1 MALRVLLADES
12 STIRKAVLLVLADYG
27 PDVKSVTSGL
37 DVLTVAK
44 SFEPDLII
52 ADILLTKKN
61 GYEVSLELKSDEMTK
76 NIPIILMW
84 SNFMQL
90 DLAQFLASKA
100 NDSVEKPFDSDDFRA
115 KVEKLLPN
123 LKTFPLKTLLN
134 FPRLPDIVDGDDFIK
149 QKTTYESLSEAEK
162 QNIKAVPNSD
172 LVIPP
177 TESKAETPA
186 AKTENAK
193 AQDADAPNAG
203 NNKAQV
209 KSDDEWSPSK
219 ANQFVIETENF
230 GEYEE
235 VKAINSLDDEP
246 DLQAQINEQ
255 IQNYIKDSPVVSH
268 RAQNTLQNKPT
279 YSTFDEQLIREEIR
293 QIAERVC
300 WQVIPEVTEKVVR
313 EELAK
318 LLKGI
323 ENNT

>member
-12 STIRKAVLLVLADYG
+12 TAIRKAVLLVLADYG

-44 SFEPDLII
+44 TFEPDLII
-52 ADILLTKKN
+52 IDILLTKKN
-61 GYEVSLELKSDEMTK
+61 GYEVSLELKTDDLTRS
-76 NIPIILMW
+76 IPIVLMW

-90 DLAQFLASKA
+90 DLPQFLASKA
-100 NDSVEKPFDSDDFRA
+100 NDSIEKPFDANDLKA

-123 LKTFPLKTLLN
+123 LKSHPFKGLLN
-134 FPRLPDIVDGDDFIK
+134 FPRLPDIVDGDEFVK
-149 QKTTYESLSEAEK
+149 QKTSYESLSETEK
-162 QNIKAVPNSD
+162 LNIKAVPGTGEI
-172 LVIPP
+172 LPP
-177 TESKAETPA
+177 APEVKTETPA
-186 AKTENAK
+186 SSENTSPKEPKKQRPSTE
-193 AQDADAPNAG
+193 
-203 NNKAQV
+203 
-209 KSDDEWSPSK
+209 DDWSPGK
-219 ANQFVIETENF
+219 ASQFVIETESF
-230 GEYEE
+230 GDEFEE
-235 VKAINSLDDEP
+235 VKNISSLDDEP
-246 DLQAQINEQ
+246 DLQSQINEQ

-279 YSTFDEQLIREEIR
+279 YSSFDEQLIREEIR
-293 QIAERVC
+293 QIAERIC

>member
-12 STIRKAVLLVLADYG
+12 TAIRKAVLLVLADYG

-52 ADILLTKKN
+52 IDILLTKKN
-61 GYEVSLELKSDEMTK
+61 GYEVSLELKSDDMTRS
-76 NIPIILMW
+76 IPIMLMW

-100 NDSVEKPFDSDDFRA
+100 NDSIEKPFDTDDLKA

-123 LKTFPLKTLLN
+123 LKSHPFKGLLN
-134 FPRLPDIVDGDDFIK
+134 FPRLPDIVDGDEFVK
-149 QKTTYESLSEAEK
+149 QKTSYESLSETEK
-162 QNIKAVPNSD
+162 QNIKAVPGSGD
-172 LVIPP
+172 VI
-177 TESKAETPA
+177 TPA
-186 AKTENAK
+186 PEVKTEAPSTTEKTSDQPPALEPKKPRPAKT
-193 AQDADAPNAG
+193 
-203 NNKAQV
+203 
-209 KSDDEWSPSK
+209 DDDWSPGK
-219 ANQFVIETENF
+219 ASQFVIETESF
-230 GEYEE
+230 GDEFEE
-235 VKAINSLDDEP
+235 VKNISSLDDEP

-293 QIAERVC
+293 QIAERIC

>member
-12 STIRKAVLLVLADYG
+12 TAIRKAVILVLADFG

-52 ADILLTKKN
+52 IDILLTKKN
-61 GYEVSLELKSDEMTK
+61 GYEVALELKSDDMTK

-90 DLAQFLASKA
+90 DLTQFLASKA
-100 NDSVEKPFDSDDFRA
+100 NDSIEKPFDANDLKA
-115 KVEKLLPN
+115 KVEKHLPN
-123 LKTFPLKTLLN
+123 LKNHPFKGLLN
-134 FPRLPDIVDGDDFIK
+134 FPRLPDIVDGDEFVK
-149 QKTTYESLSEAEK
+149 QKTSFESLSETEK
-162 QNIKAVPNSD
+162 QNIKAVPGTD
-172 LVIPP
+172 EVIPP
-177 TESKAETPA
+177 APEVKIEMPTS
-186 AKTENAK
+186 TENTSGQIPVTEPK
-193 AQDADAPNAG
+193 KQRP
-203 NNKAQV
+203 
-209 KSDDEWSPSK
+209 KSDDDWSPGK
-219 ANQFVIETENF
+219 ASQFVIETESF
-230 GEYEE
+230 GDEFEE
-235 VKAINSLDDEP
+235 VKAINSIDDEP
-246 DLQAQINEQ
+246 DLQSQINEQ

-279 YSTFDEQLIREEIR
+279 YSSFDEQLIREEIR
-293 QIAERVC
+293 QIAERIC